1 MEKEQVTDL
10 IEKHKYVFIG
20 EIHGTKEIP
29 KKTFELIKPAIK
41 NKKNIFCLELPK
53 QAEKELYKYL
63 NKKISKEDLFKC
75 NFLHDA
81 VFDKRFDEDRLAI
94 YEKLHKNGVILRCL
108 ENYDIEDINKRDE
121 EMAKSFLEIIKEKA
135 DKYFVYVGNLHII
148 EEEIEIMGM
157 KVRPIKIYLS
167 KDILSN
173 VLTIQFSKGEKEEVI
188 FNKKTN
194 TINYSLVLKEIKANF
209 LNIKNNNQSN

>member
-1 MEKEQVTDL
+1 MSIIANKQVIDL
-10 IEKHKYVFIG
+10 IEKHKYIFIG

-29 KKTFELIKPAIK
+29 EKIFELIKPAIK

-63 NKKISKEDLFKC
+63 NKKIIKEELFKC
-75 NFLHDA
+75 NFLQGA
-81 VFDKRFDEDRLAI
+81 VFDKRLDEDRLAI

-135 DKYFVYVGNLHII
+135 NKYFVYVGNLHII
-148 EEEIEIMGM
+148 DEEIEIMGM

-209 LNIKNNNQSN
+209 LNIKNN

>member
-1 MEKEQVTDL
+1 MSIIANKQVIDL
-10 IEKHKYVFIG
+10 IEKHKYIFIG

-29 KKTFELIKPAIK
+29 EKIFELIKSVIK
-41 NKKNIFCLELPK
+41 NKKIIFCLELPK

-63 NKKISKEDLFKC
+63 NKNIIREELFKSKY
-75 NFLHDA
+75 LQGA
-81 VFDKRFDEDRLAI
+81 VFDKRLDEDRLAM

-135 DKYFVYVGNLHII
+135 NKYFVYVGNLHII
-148 EEEIEIMGM
+148 DEEIEIMGM

-173 VLTIQFSKGEKEEVI
+173 ALTIQFSKGEKEEAI

-194 TINYSLVLKEIKANF
+194 TINYSLVLKEIKAHF
-209 LNIKNNNQSN
+209 LNIKK